1 LPDELGFSVDVE
13 TDGAVRVIRLAG
25 ELDLATAPQF
35 RAAFPDAIQ
44 ETTVIVDMARLSYM
58 GSSGVGE
65 LVLARKRSIDEGW
78 TFKVRGVSGLV
89 ANVLRITGV
98 DKVLAI
104 EPEGGR
110 GAPRS
115 VAIRPHGSSTR
126 TCFPPRGGA
135 L

>member
-1 LPDELGFSVDVE
+1 LPDELDFSVDVE

-25 ELDLATAPQF
+25 ELDLATAPQL
-35 RAAFPDAIQ
+35 RAAFPDPIQ
-44 ETTVIVDMARLSYM
+44 ETTVIVDMADLSFM

-65 LVLARKRSIDEGW
+65 LVIARKRSIDEGW
-78 TFKVRGVSGLV
+78 TLRVRGVSGIV

-110 GAPRS
+110 GAPRP
-115 VAIRPHGSSTR
+115 VAMKPQGSPAR
-126 TCFPPRGGA
+126 CFPAGGGA
-135 L
+135 P

>member
-1 LPDELGFSVDVE
+1 MPDELGFSVDVE

-126 TCFPPRGGA
+126 TCFPPGGGA